1 MNAENERQLL
11 SAWLLGY
18 NREHIAEFDRFD
30 IYPELFKAV
39 KATDNFAEVAKKAK
53 VSITELVTM
62 TREYVPSFYESAYRA
77 MKEQKIKEMVRLID
91 PSNFREQ
98 IEAITAEIDRMN
110 PTKIKEPTDMATTY
124 LRELE
129 ARKIAQP
136 LKWGIPSLDYFTGGL
151 RKKELTVIAARPSIG
166 KTALALQVAANIAV
180 KGHKVL
186 FFPLEMSG
194 SQLMERIACRE
205 TEIRHEALKSPKN
218 MTAGEQQQLKDF
230 IELYKVTYKDLA
242 IIEGVSRLS
251 DIKQHIKH
259 YQPKVVF
266 IDQLSQ
272 LRENRKFNSI
282 REQFTY
288 MTNNLKA
295 MTMEL
300 DIPIVLLAQVNRNA
314 QNTEPTL
321 ADLKESGSIEE
332 DSDVVIMLHQTDE
345 TTWNNTPT
353 EIIIRKQRNGEK
365 DRKIETIYRNKKF
378 IFQEVEKLAKE
389 DKQ

>member
-1 MNAENERQLL
+1 
-11 SAWLLGY
+11 
-18 NREHIAEFDRFD
+18 
-30 IYPELFKAV
+30 
-39 KATDNFAEVAKKAK
+39 
-53 VSITELVTM
+53 
-62 TREYVPSFYESAYRA
+62 

-205 TEIRHEALKSPKN
+205 TEIRHETLKSPKN
-218 MTAGEQQQLKDF
+218 MTKEEQQQLKDF
-230 IELYKVTYKDLA
+230 IELYKVTYKDLT
-242 IIEGVSRLS
+242 IIEGVARLA
-251 DIKQHIKH
+251 DIKKHIEH

-288 MTNNLKA
+288 MTNSLKA

-300 DIPIVLLAQVNRNA
+300 DIPIVLLAQINRDA
-314 QNTEPTL
+314 QNTEPNL
-321 ADLKESGSIEE
+321 AQLKESGSIEE
-332 DSDVVIMLHQTDE
+332 DSDAVIMLHQTGE
-345 TTWNNTPT
+345 STWNNTPT
-353 EIIIRKQRNGEK
+353 EIIIRKQRNGER
-365 DRKIETIYRNKKF
+365 DRKIETMYLNKKF
-378 IFQEVEKLAKE
+378 IFREVEKLGKE
-389 DKQ
+389 DK